1 LSAFLWRLKELIMPR
16 AAGRALCET
25 YGGKITANKKRGAR
39 ASVFLKISTGGGRR
53 ITGGGSRAAGH
64 ETRPA
69 GVGTRAAGVVGSLLI
84 SGQKR
89 RKTAKNP
96 KKKQRCPRALA
107 AQARAMFFT
116 NNHVKNDMSVSRE
129 TLPIFCAVVGGLLTA

>member
-1 LSAFLWRLKELIMPR
+1 MPR

-69 GVGTRAAGVVGSLLI
+69 GVGTRAAGVGTRAAGRRRVPSHIGS
-84 SGQKR
+84 
-89 RKTAKNP
+89 KTAENRQKS